1 MTSEENKQLIE
12 KLINEAVNNK
22 KFSLLDEIIDPNFVC
37 HGIHSSQ
44 RAPGCFKEILIQ
56 FNRVFPDFQA
66 KIEQIIAEDDLVA
79 TIGYWTDTNDPFI
92 GLVSSEKHV
101 CVPYSDFWRVKNG
114 KCVENW
120 TQMDMVSI
128 LQQIDAPPLELE
140 YV

>member
-12 KLINEAVNNK
+12 KLINEAVNGKN
-22 KFSLLDEIIDPNFVC
+22 FALLDEIMDPNFVC
-37 HGIHSSQ
+37 RGIHSSQ
-44 RAPGCFKEILIQ
+44 RGPGCFKEIVIQ
-56 FNRVFPDFQA
+56 FNRVFPDFHA
-66 KIEQIIAEDDLVA
+66 RIEQIIAEDDLVA

-92 GLVSSEKHV
+92 GLVPSEEHV
-101 CVPYSDFWRVKNG
+101 CISYSDFWRIKNG

-120 TQMDMVSI
+120 VQMDMVSI